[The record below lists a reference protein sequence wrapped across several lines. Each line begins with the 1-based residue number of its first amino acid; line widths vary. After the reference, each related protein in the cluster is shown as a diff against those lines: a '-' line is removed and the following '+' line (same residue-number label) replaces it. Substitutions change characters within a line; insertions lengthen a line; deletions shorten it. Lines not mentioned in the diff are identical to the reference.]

1 MGGLRVDRL
10 KKLQEITSLEKDIL
24 DRERIIS
31 DFLQYG
37 ILDKKSAIEKIEEL
51 QRNDIDIV
59 IATNLK
65 QQQVGGINLNNAN
78 DSTII
83 DNLKF
88 QIDLLKGKLAAK
100 VLDDKGEH

>member
-1 MGGLRVDRL
+1 MDSF
-10 KKLQEITSLEKDIL
+10 KKIQEITSLEKDIL
-24 DRERIIS
+24 DRERIIN

-37 ILDKKSAIEKIEEL
+37 FLDKKSAIDKIEEL

-65 QQQVGGINLNNAN
+65 QQQVGRINLNNAN
-78 DSTII
+78 DPTII
-83 DNLKF
+83 ENLKF

-100 VLDDKGEH
+100 IFDAKGEQ

>member
-1 MGGLRVDRL
+1 MDSF

-24 DRERIIS
+24 NREKIIN

-37 ILDKKSAIEKIEEL
+37 VLDKKSAIEKIEEL

-78 DSTII
+78 DFTII
-83 DNLKF
+83 ENLKF
-88 QIDLLKGKLAAK
+88 QIDLLKEKLAAK
-100 VLDDKGEH
+100 VFDAKGER